1 MAVFLGH
8 PMDFQD
14 LMSRFAVA
22 LGIGMLIGLERAWRT
37 RDEAPGSRTAGIR
50 TFSISGLL
58 GGIAGALGLALG
70 GAASASGGIFLGLG
84 LFAYAAVM
92 AMFCREENRADGS
105 FSATTAVAAIVT
117 FALGAYALIGDM
129 HAAAALAVATAAIL
143 ALRERIHGFVAGLT
157 WAELRSMLVILAMT
171 FVALPLLPAEPIG
184 PFGGVDLRE
193 IWIIAIVL
201 AGVSFLGYAAVR
213 YFGTRHGMLLAGIAG
228 GLASSTAVTVTNAR
242 RAAAQEGVPR
252 LLAAGVALASAVM
265 FLRVIAIVWT
275 LNAALLAWIAPA
287 LLAAAAAAVCF
298 ALVAAY
304 GREDDTSAPAD
315 AKLTNPFRFWPVLG
329 FAVFLGAIVLA
340 GRALGESAG
349 AAGTLAGAAIAGIA
363 DTDAIAVAVA
373 RLAPKPLSLQ
383 SAALAIL
390 TAVATNTLSKIAIG
404 VAIGRG
410 RFALEIAGLAVACFA
425 AGGAAL
431 WLTFRLVAV

>member
-1 MAVFLGH
+1 MTVFLGRS
-8 PMDFQD
+8 MDFQD
-14 LMSRFAVA
+14 LMARFAIA
-22 LGIGMLIGLERAWRT
+22 LGIGMLIGLERGWRT
-37 RDEAPGSRTAGIR
+37 RDEAPGNRTAGIR
-50 TFSISGLL
+50 TFTISGLL
-58 GGIAGALGLALG
+58 GGLAGALSLALG
-70 GAASASGGIFLGLG
+70 GAAGAGGGIFLGLS
-84 LFAYAAVM
+84 LFAYAGVM
-92 AMFCREENRADGS
+92 AIFCREENRADGN

-117 FALGAYALIGDM
+117 FALGAYALIGDVR
-129 HAAAALAVATAAIL
+129 ATAALAVTTAAVL
-143 ALRERIHGFVAGLT
+143 ALRERIHGFVANLT
-157 WAELRSMLVILAMT
+157 WPELRSGLVMLAMT
-171 FVALPLLPAEPIG
+171 FVALPLLPDEPIG
-184 PFGGVDLRE
+184 PLGGVNLRE

-242 RAAAQEGVPR
+242 HAGAQEGVPR

-275 LNAALLAWIAPA
+275 LNAALLVWTAPA
-287 LLAAAAAAVCF
+287 LLAAAAAATGF
-298 ALVAAY
+298 ALIAAY
-304 GREDDTSAPAD
+304 GRGEGTGAPTG
-315 AKLTNPFRFWPVLG
+315 AKFSNPFQFWSVIG
-329 FAVFLGAIVLA
+329 FALFLGAIVLA
-340 GRALGESAG
+340 GRGLGESAG
-349 AAGTLAGAAIAGIA
+349 AAGTLVGAAIVGIA

-373 RLAPKPLSLQ
+373 RLAPQPLSLQ

-410 RFALEIAGLAVACFA
+410 TFALEIAGLAVACFA

-431 WLTFRLVAV
+431 WLTFRLVAA